1 MTTKQRRCQ
10 VEIVRSSRVLAL
22 KPTSSPD
29 LFLHDI
35 CKVLHVEGI
44 EAAIEAAVEEKTVS

>member
-1 MTTKQRRCQ
+1 M
-10 VEIVRSSRVLAL
+10 LAL